1 MNTGAWE
8 LLDPEVRLG
17 LIEIID
23 AAKGPD
29 LVARVAA
36 QGRRTPRQI
45 RRELDERNAMH
56 VRWLERQQG
65 RPA

>member
-8 LLDPEVRLG
+8 LLDPEVRLA

-23 AAKGPD
+23 AAKGPG

-36 QGRRTPRQI
+36 QGRRTHRQI
-45 RRELDERNAMH
+45 RVELDERNAMH
-56 VRWLERQQG
+56 VRWLERQVE
-65 RPA
+65 

>member
-8 LLDPEVRLG
+8 LLDPEARLA

-36 QGRRTPRQI
+36 TGHVTDEEI
-45 RRELDERNAMH
+45 EREIVVRNAKH
-56 VRWLERQQG
+56 ERWLRTQQV
-65 RPA
+65 RS

>member
-8 LLDPEVRLG
+8 LLDPEVRLA

-36 QGRRTPRQI
+36 TGRVTAEEI
-45 RRELDERNAMH
+45 EREIVARNLKH
-56 VRWLERQQG
+56 ERWLRTQQVRG
-65 RPA
+65 

>member
-8 LLDPEVRLG
+8 ALDAEVRLA

-36 QGRRTPRQI
+36 TGHVTAEEI
-45 RRELDERNAMH
+45 AAEIVVRNLKHA
-56 VRWLERQQG
+56 RWLRQQ
-65 RPA
+65 A

>member
-8 LLDPEVRLG
+8 LLDPEVRLA

-23 AAKGPD
+23 AAKGAD

-36 QGRRTPRQI
+36 TGHVTPEEI
-45 RRELDERNAMH
+45 EREIVARNLKH
-56 VRWLERQQG
+56 ERWLRAQ
-65 RPA
+65 AT

>member
-8 LLDPEVRLG
+8 LLDPEVRLA

-23 AAKGPD
+23 AAKGPG

-36 QGRRTPRQI
+36 QGSVTTEEI
-45 RRELDERNAMH
+45 ERELVDRNGMH
-56 VRWLERQQG
+56 ERWLRQQQV
-65 RPA
+65 RS